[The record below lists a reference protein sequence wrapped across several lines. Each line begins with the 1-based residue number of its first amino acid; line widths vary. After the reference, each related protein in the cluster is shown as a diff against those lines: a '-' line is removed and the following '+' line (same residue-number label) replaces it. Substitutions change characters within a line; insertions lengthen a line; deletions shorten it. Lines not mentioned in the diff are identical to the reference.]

1 MNTQFSDLITYF
13 RTLAAQHIAIGHSAA
28 EKHFY
33 RFEIEEVFSG
43 LNDINYP
50 ALILEGYRYSLIDK
64 FSDNVLK
71 ERTGA
76 FILLDHL
83 SDIGDYDAM
92 HEVWENMETICD
104 NIIARIKSDKRNPAC
119 RAVRD
124 FDLNTVQV
132 ALLANVRDNNYGIR
146 CTFTLTSPWN
156 TDVDAEKWNLD
167 ADIPS

>member
-1 MNTQFSDLITYF
+1 MTSKFSDLIHYF
-13 RTLAAQHIAIGHSAA
+13 CILAAQHTAIGHSAN

-43 LNDINYP
+43 LKDINYP
-50 ALILEGYRYSLIDK
+50 ALILEGYRYSLVDK
-64 FSDNVLK
+64 ISDNVMK

-92 HEVWENMETICD
+92 HQVWENMENTCD
-104 NIIARIKSDKRNPAC
+104 DIIARIKSDKRNPAF

-124 FDLNTVQV
+124 FDLNTVHV
-132 ALLANVRDNNYGIR
+132 ALLANVRDSNYGIR

-167 ADIPS
+167 VDIPS